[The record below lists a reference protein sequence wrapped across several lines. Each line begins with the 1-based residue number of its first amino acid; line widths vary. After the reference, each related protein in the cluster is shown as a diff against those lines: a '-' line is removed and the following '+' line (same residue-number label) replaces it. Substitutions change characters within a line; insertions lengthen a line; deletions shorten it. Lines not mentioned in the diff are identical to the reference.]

1 MFSVDMVNTR
11 VVYNFHIFHF
21 LEFHDFM
28 SDVLRA
34 IDFARCLLN
43 SAYFLTW
50 SARCKCLGYLACES
64 SLGNIFKVVVLFMS
78 FPKC

>member
-21 LEFHDFM
+21 LEFHDFK
-28 SDVLRA
+28 SNVLRV

-43 SAYFLTW
+43 SAYFLT
-50 SARCKCLGYLACES
+50 
-64 SLGNIFKVVVLFMS
+64 
-78 FPKC
+78 